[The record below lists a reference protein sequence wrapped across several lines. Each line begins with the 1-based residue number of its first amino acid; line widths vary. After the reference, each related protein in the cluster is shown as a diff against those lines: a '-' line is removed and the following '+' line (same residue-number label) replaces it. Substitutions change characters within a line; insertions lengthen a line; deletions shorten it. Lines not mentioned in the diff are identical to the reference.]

1 MPALSASSSKSQ
13 SSVMEEPVV
22 SECEVQTSSPTSSST
37 TITAA
42 ATTTTTI
49 PTSASS
55 SSSSLTTSYTEL
67 EQNQKKP
74 AEVKTQKGSRKV
86 EATTSGSESKK
97 RHKSGSDGKHPTYRG
112 VRMRN
117 WGKWVSEIREP
128 RKKSRIWLGT
138 FPTPEMAAR
147 AHDVAALTI
156 KGNSAYLNFPE
167 LAQDLPR
174 PATTS
179 PKDIQAAAAKAA
191 ATVFTVTT
199 TSHVTEAEE
208 AEQSRAELTITHSPT
223 PTTTSEDTQE
233 SSSISL
239 SMDKDE
245 TLFIDLPDLLI
256 DLTGAAATA
265 DPSDGFG
272 LYSSW
277 LSNSGDLG
285 FRLEEQ
291 PFLWEYY

>member
-1 MPALSASSSKSQ
+1 
-13 SSVMEEPVV
+13 MEEPVV
-22 SECEVQTSSPTSSST
+22 SECEVHTSSPSSSSIISST
-37 TITAA
+37 TTINS
-42 ATTTTTI
+42 ATTTTTTTTA
-49 PTSASS
+49 TSAASS
-55 SSSSLTTSYTEL
+55 TASNTEL
-67 EQNQKKP
+67 EQNQNKA
-74 AEVKTQKGSRKV
+74 AEVKKTQKGSGKV
-86 EATTSGSESKK
+86 QEATSGNESKK

-191 ATVFTVTT
+191 ATEFTLNPR
-199 TSHVTEAEE
+199 SHDVAEE
-208 AEQSRAELTITHSPT
+208 EPSQPELTISHSHSPT
-223 PTTTSEDTQE
+223 STTTSEDTQE
-233 SSSISL
+233 SSWSP
-239 SMDKDE
+239 SMEDDE
-245 TLFIDLPDLLI
+245 TLFNDLPDLLI
-256 DLTGAAATA
+256 DLTATTATA
-265 DPSDGFG
+265 TATAGDTSDGFG
-272 LYSSW
+272 LNFSW
-277 LSNSGDLG
+277 LSPGGGDFG
-285 FRLEEQ
+285 FRLEE